1 MPSFDIAST
10 VDLAEVDNALA
21 NLMREIDQRYD
32 FKGSQSKIDRS
43 DYALTIHADD
53 DLKLNQIHELL
64 KGHLQRRN
72 IAPGVLDFGKV
83 EKAAGQ
89 SVRQVVTLRNG
100 IDQTLAKTLLF
111 GNLIEIGHMP
121 KFACLLGESRNKVRM
136 AMPQRVDGNAAGEIQ
151 ISLTAR
157 RHQPATLTLFK
168 GKRRACEGFIKRR
181 TTHFRSPN
189 SPA

>member
-83 EKAAGQ
+83 EKAG
-89 SVRQVVTLRNG
+89 G
-100 IDQTLAKTLLF
+100 
-111 GNLIEIGHMP
+111 
-121 KFACLLGESRNKVRM
+121 
-136 AMPQRVDGNAAGEIQ
+136 
-151 ISLTAR
+151 
-157 RHQPATLTLFK
+157 
-168 GKRRACEGFIKRR
+168 
-181 TTHFRSPN
+181 
-189 SPA
+189 SPASRCVRS